1 MTDKVEQQR
10 LGTLNL
16 NDFVTYIGIGANLG
30 DKVFN
35 CRRSLKKINHLPKTS
50 VITCSALFKTEPV
63 GVTGQDWYINCVAQ
77 VNTSQPPV
85 QFLKNLL
92 TIEAR
97 MGRVRKNRWE
107 ARNIDLDILLFGQE
121 IVASDD
127 LVIPHPLLHKRRFVL
142 EPLSQLAPHLIHP
155 LLGVTMQQLLDELPP
170 GPLVEM
176 VEESCVT
183 VYQPDKL

>member
-1 MTDKVEQQR
+1 
-10 LGTLNL
+10 
-16 NDFVTYIGIGANLG
+16 
-30 DKVFN
+30 
-35 CRRSLKKINHLPKTS
+35 
-50 VITCSALFKTEPV
+50 
-63 GVTGQDWYINCVAQ
+63 
-77 VNTSQPPV
+77 
-85 QFLKNLL
+85 
-92 TIEAR
+92 

-183 VYQPDKL
+183 VYQPDTL